1 MATTLA
7 AAQSGSQNQVAISL
21 CSLVKTLQDPRLI
34 TAMITLNLVW
44 GAWLYYAGGKLG
56 DLIIRTVVFAIVIM
70 AVGNIV
76 RLITGSTA
84 C

>member
-1 MATTLA
+1 
-7 AAQSGSQNQVAISL
+7 
-21 CSLVKTLQDPRLI
+21 
-34 TAMITLNLVW
+34 MITLNLVW